1 MRGAPGSDILPAMR
15 RHTPA
20 LFLGTAMLMAMAA
33 RAAGPPTIAAM
44 YDGPIAGIE
53 RDLVPLVEAM
63 PAGKFS
69 FAPTNGE
76 FKGVRTFAEQA
87 KHIARNV
94 YTVSAAALGEKPP
107 VDIGGENGPAAVE
120 SKEQIVQFLKG
131 AFAYAHKAAQS
142 LTAANQMDLVNSPW
156 GDGQYTKGSL
166 VSIAAWH
173 SYDHYGQMV
182 VYARMN
188 GIVPPSSR

>member
-1 MRGAPGSDILPAMR
+1 
-15 RHTPA
+15 
-20 LFLGTAMLMAMAA
+20 MLAAASA
-33 RAAGPPTIAAM
+33 RAAAPPTVAALYDAPIAA
-44 YDGPIAGIE
+44 IE

-63 PAGKFS
+63 PAGKLA
-69 FAPTNGE
+69 FAPTSGE

-87 KHIARNV
+87 KHVARNV
-94 YTVSAAALGEKPP
+94 YLVSAAALGEKPP
-107 VDIGGENGPAAVE
+107 VDVGSTENGPASVAG
-120 SKEQIVQFLKG
+120 KEQIVQFLKG

-142 LTAANQMDLVNSPW
+142 LTAANQLELVNSPW
-156 GDGQYTKGSL
+156 GDGQYTRGSL

-188 GIVPPSSR
+188 GVVPPSSR

>member
-1 MRGAPGSDILPAMR
+1 ME
-15 RHTPA
+15 RHIA
-20 LFLGTAMLMAMAA
+20 AFLGTALLAAMAA
-33 RAAGPPTIAAM
+33 RAAGPPTVADV
-44 YDGPIAGIE
+44 YDGPIANIE

-69 FAPTNGE
+69 FAPTNGQ

-87 KHIARNV
+87 RHVARNV
-94 YTVSAAALGEKPP
+94 YVVSAAALGEKPP
-107 VDIGGENGPAAVE
+107 VDVGPTENGPASVE
-120 SKEQIVQFLKG
+120 SKEQIVQYLKG
-131 AFAYAHKAAQS
+131 AFVYAHKAAQS
-142 LTAANQMDLVNSPW
+142 LTAANQMDPMRSPW
-156 GDGQYTKGSL
+156 GDGQISRGSL